1 MQNVLFLFGT
11 DCSSKAIFVSFPS
24 ILYQSTIDCK
34 WHGFLIPL
42 IKPLPFNKFTL
53 NIYPLLNG
61 LNSLKRKKKSK
72 RKQELRKRSIKK
84 KGYHHNLFLKIQI
97 KAVSCFPLQVK
108 PIHNE
113 VVELHMAGGKKNTL
127 TVLCICVY
135 PCLSHIIQQL
145 SNTLINS

>member
-61 LNSLKRKKKSK
+61 LNSLKRKKKAK
-72 RKQELRKRSIKK
+72 ENRNLGKEVLRK
-84 KGYHHNLFLKIQI
+84 
-97 KAVSCFPLQVK
+97 KA
-108 PIHNE
+108 I
-113 VVELHMAGGKKNTL
+113 T
-127 TVLCICVY
+127 
-135 PCLSHIIQQL
+135 IIYF
-145 SNTLINS
+145 